1 MKNDIELVFFN
12 FYYKN
17 TFLLNSFLYL
27 QAKKTPNIFL
37 TFFLRLIVSFLDV
50 QKYTNFRKLDQI
62 VLQKKSLDIRVSIF
76 SLPFNNMSK
85 KNFF

>member
-27 QAKKTPNIFL
+27 QAKKTPNIF
-37 TFFLRLIVSFLDV
+37 F
-50 QKYTNFRKLDQI
+50 
-62 VLQKKSLDIRVSIF
+62 
-76 SLPFNNMSK
+76 
-85 KNFF
+85 NFFFTTYRIVFRRPKIR